1 MRLTH
6 FILRFCSKSP
16 RHEKTLAFWHC
27 VSASMI
33 SVMALTMVLLLSAP
47 LAQPQDAELQKRV
60 AEIKQY
66 LSLNKIVLAQYTW
79 QESQT
84 VSVKGEVKKEEL
96 FQVRMGS
103 DGQPQKT
110 NLNPDESS
118 GGRKHGI
125 KHRIKEDYENYGKEI
140 AALAQSY
147 GQPEPGRVQQLF
159 EQGNVLLGS
168 AGAPNEVKLVIN
180 GYQKPGDSVTIVF
193 NKTQNTIQSLHIA
206 TYLNDPQDAVTISEQ
221 YAQLPNGPNH
231 VASTVVDGVS
241 KQLTVQMQNSNYQK
255 M

>member
-16 RHEKTLAFWHC
+16 TNEKTLAFRHC
-27 VSASMI
+27 VSVSMI
-33 SVMALTMVLLLSAP
+33 SVAALTMVLMLSAP
-47 LAQPQDAELQKRV
+47 QAQPQDGDLQKRV
-60 AEIKQY
+60 AEIKEY

-84 VSVKGEVKKEEL
+84 VSVKGEVKKQEL
-96 FQVRMGS
+96 FQVRMGP

-110 NLNPDESS
+110 NLSPDESS

-125 KHRIKEDYENYGKEI
+125 KQRIKEDYENYGKEV

-159 EQGNVLLGS
+159 EQGSVLLGS

-193 NKTQNTIQSLHIA
+193 NKTQKTIQSLHIA

>member
-6 FILRFCSKSP
+6 FIVRFRLKSTTTQKKFVSP
-16 RHEKTLAFWHC
+16 RRVLVSMLSMATLA
-27 VSASMI
+27 AML
-33 SVMALTMVLLLSAP
+33 MLPALQAR
-47 LAQPQDAELQKRV
+47 AQDGELQKRV
-60 AEIKQY
+60 TEIKEY
-66 LSLNKIVLAQYTW
+66 LALNKMVLAQYTW

-96 FQVRMGS
+96 FQVRMGP

-110 NLNPDESS
+110 NLSPDESS

-125 KHRIKEDYENYGKEI
+125 KHRIKEDYENYGKEV

-159 EQGNVLLGS
+159 EQGSVLLGS
-168 AGAPNEVKLVIN
+168 AGLPNEVKLVIN

-193 NKTQNTIQSLHIA
+193 NKTQKTIQSLHIA
-206 TYLNDPQDAVTISEQ
+206 TYLNDPQDAVTIDEQ

>member
-6 FILRFCSKSP
+6 FILRFRLKSP
-16 RHEKTLAFWHC
+16 TNEKTLVSRHC
-27 VSASMI
+27 I
-33 SVMALTMVLLLSAP
+33 SVNTLSMAALTAMFM
-47 LAQPQDAELQKRV
+47 LAALQTRAQDGELQKRV
-60 AEIKQY
+60 TEIKEY
-66 LSLNKIVLAQYTW
+66 LALNKMVLAQYRW

-96 FQVRMGS
+96 FQVQIGP

-110 NLNPDESS
+110 NLDPGESS
-118 GGRKHGI
+118 GGS

-168 AGAPNEVKLVIN
+168 AGAPN
-180 GYQKPGDSVTIVF
+180 
-193 NKTQNTIQSLHIA
+193 
-206 TYLNDPQDAVTISEQ
+206 
-221 YAQLPNGPNH
+221 
-231 VASTVVDGVS
+231 
-241 KQLTVQMQNSNYQK
+241 
-255 M
+255 

>member
-1 MRLTH
+1 MRKRDS
-6 FILRFCSKSP
+6 FVRYIAAIGP
-16 RHEKTLAFWHC
+16 ALAAVGF
-27 VSASMI
+27 VLMLVASQAM
-33 SVMALTMVLLLSAP
+33 
-47 LAQPQDAELQKRV
+47 PQNPQLQQRV

-66 LSLNKIVLAQYTW
+66 LSLNKVVLAQYTW

-84 VSVKGEVKKEEL
+84 VSVKGEVKKQEL
-96 FQVRMGS
+96 FQVRMGP
-103 DGQPQKT
+103 DGQAQKT
-110 NLNPDESS
+110 NLDPEESS

-125 KHRIKEDYENYGKEI
+125 KHRIREDYENYGKEI

-193 NKTQNTIQSLHIA
+193 DKTQKTIQSLHIS
-206 TYLNDPQDAVTISEQ
+206 TYLNDPQDAVTISQQ

-255 M
+255 I

>member
-1 MRLTH
+1 MRLTR
-6 FILRFCSKSP
+6 FIIRFRLNSTANEKTFVSP
-16 RHEKTLAFWHC
+16 RRVSVSMLSMAALIAMLMLAA
-27 VSASMI
+27 VE
-33 SVMALTMVLLLSAP
+33 AP
-47 LAQPQDAELQKRV
+47 AQDGELQKRV
-60 AEIKQY
+60 TEIKEY
-66 LSLNKIVLAQYTW
+66 LALNKMVLAQYTW
-79 QESQT
+79 QQSET
-84 VSVKGEVKKEEL
+84 VSVKGEVKKQEL
-96 FQVRMGS
+96 FQVRMGP

-110 NLNPDESS
+110 NLSPDESS

-159 EQGNVLLGS
+159 EQGSVLLGS

-193 NKTQNTIQSLHIA
+193 NKTQKTIQSLNIA

-231 VASTVVDGVS
+231 VASTVINGVS

>member
-1 MRLTH
+1 MKLTH
-6 FILRFCSKSP
+6 FILRFRLKSSTN
-16 RHEKTLAFWHC
+16 EKTLSSRHW
-27 VSASMI
+27 I
-33 SVMALTMVLLLSAP
+33 SVSMFSVAALTAVLMLSAP
-47 LAQPQDAELQKRV
+47 QAQPQDAELQKRV

-66 LSLNKIVLAQYTW
+66 LSLNKIVLAQYRW

-84 VSVKGEVKKEEL
+84 VSVKGEVKKEDL
-96 FQVRMGS
+96 YQVQIGP

-110 NLNPDESS
+110 NLDPDESS

-147 GQPEPGRVQQLF
+147 AQPEPGKFQQLF

-168 AGAPNEVKLVIN
+168 AGAPNEVKVVVN
-180 GYQKPGDSVTIVF
+180 GYLKPGDSVTIIF
-193 NKTQNTIQSLHIA
+193 NKQQQAIQSLQISS
-206 TYLNDPQDAVTISEQ
+206 YLDDPQNAVTISAQ
-221 YAQLPNGPNH
+221 YAQLPKGANH
-231 VASTVVDGVS
+231 GASMIVNGVS
-241 KQLTVQMQNSNYQK
+241 KEVRVQMQNTNYQK

>member
-1 MRLTH
+1 MRLNH
-6 FILRFCSKSP
+6 FILRFCSNSP
-16 RHEKTLAFWHC
+16 TKEKTLAFRHC
-27 VSASMI
+27 VSVSMI
-33 SVMALTMVLLLSAP
+33 LVAAWTMVLMLSAP
-47 LAQPQDAELQKRV
+47 QARPQDAELQKRV
-60 AEIKQY
+60 AEVKQY
-66 LSLNKIVLAQYTW
+66 LSLNKIVLAQYRW

-96 FQVRMGS
+96 FQVQMGP

-193 NKTQNTIQSLHIA
+193 NKTQEAIQSLHIS
-206 TYLNDPQDAVTISEQ
+206 TYLNDPQDAVTISQQ

>member
-6 FILRFCSKSP
+6 FIFCPRLKSP
-16 RHEKTLAFWHC
+16 TNGKTLASRLSGSVSM
-27 VSASMI
+27 VSAA
-33 SVMALTMVLLLSAP
+33 ALTAALM
-47 LAQPQDAELQKRV
+47 LAALQAQAQDGELQKRV
-60 AEIKQY
+60 TEIKEY
-66 LSLNKIVLAQYTW
+66 LALNKMVLAQYTW

-96 FQVRMGS
+96 FQVRMGP

-110 NLNPDESS
+110 NLSPDESS
-118 GGRKHGI
+118 AGRKHGI

-147 GQPEPGRVQQLF
+147 GQPDPGRVQQLF
-159 EQGNVLLGS
+159 EQGSVLLGS

-206 TYLNDPQDAVTISEQ
+206 TYLNDPEDAVTISEQ

-241 KQLTVQMQNSNYQK
+241 KQLTVQVQNSNYQK

>member
-6 FILRFCSKSP
+6 FIVRFRLKSTTAQKKFVSP
-16 RHEKTLAFWHC
+16 RRVLVSMLSMATLAFMLML
-27 VSASMI
+27 A
-33 SVMALTMVLLLSAP
+33 ALQAR
-47 LAQPQDAELQKRV
+47 AQDGELQKRV
-60 AEIKQY
+60 TEIKEY
-66 LSLNKIVLAQYTW
+66 LALNKMVLAQYTW

-96 FQVRMGS
+96 FQVRMGP

-110 NLNPDESS
+110 NLSPDESS

-125 KHRIKEDYENYGKEI
+125 KHRIKEDYENYGKEV

-147 GQPEPGRVQQLF
+147 GQPDSGRVQQLF
-159 EQGNVLLGS
+159 ERGSVLLGS
-168 AGAPNEVKLVIN
+168 AGVPNEVKLVIN

-193 NKTQNTIQSLHIA
+193 NKTQKTIQSLHIA
-206 TYLNDPQDAVTISEQ
+206 TYLNDPQDAVTIDEQ

>member
-6 FILRFCSKSP
+6 FILRFCSKLP
-16 RHEKTLAFWHC
+16 TNEKKLAFWHR
-27 VSASMI
+27 VSESMI
-33 SVMALTMVLLLSAP
+33 SVAALTLVLMLSAP
-47 LAQPQDAELQKRV
+47 QAQPQDGELQKRV

-66 LSLNKIVLAQYTW
+66 LSLNKIVLAQYRW

-96 FQVRMGS
+96 FQVQIGS

-110 NLNPDESS
+110 NLDPDESS

-159 EQGNVLLGS
+159 EQGTSCLDL
-168 AGAPNEVKLVIN
+168 
-180 GYQKPGDSVTIVF
+180 PGPPTKS
-193 NKTQNTIQSLHIA
+193 SW
-206 TYLNDPQDAVTISEQ
+206 
-221 YAQLPNGPNH
+221 
-231 VASTVVDGVS
+231 
-241 KQLTVQMQNSNYQK
+241 
-255 M
+255 

>member
-6 FILRFCSKSP
+6 FIPCSKLP
-16 RHEKTLAFWHC
+16 TNEKTLSSRHC
-27 VSASMI
+27 VSV
-33 SVMALTMVLLLSAP
+33 SVFSVAALTGVLM
-47 LAQPQDAELQKRV
+47 LAALQAQAQDAELQKRV
-60 AEIKQY
+60 TEIKEY
-66 LSLNKIVLAQYTW
+66 LSLNKMVLAQYRW

-96 FQVRMGS
+96 FQVQMGP

-110 NLNPDESS
+110 NLSPDESS

-125 KHRIKEDYENYGKEI
+125 KHRIKEDYEDYGKEV

-159 EQGNVLLGS
+159 EQGSVLLGS

-231 VASTVVDGVS
+231 VSSTVVDGVS

>member
-6 FILRFCSKSP
+6 FIHRFCLKSP
-16 RHEKTLAFWHC
+16 TNEKTLAFRHC
-27 VSASMI
+27 VSESMI
-33 SVMALTMVLLLSAP
+33 SVAALTMALMLSAP
-47 LAQPQDAELQKRV
+47 QARPQDGELQKRV

-66 LSLNKIVLAQYTW
+66 LSLNKIVLAQYRW
-79 QESQT
+79 QESRT

-96 FQVRMGS
+96 FQVQIGS

-110 NLNPDESS
+110 NLDPDESS

-193 NKTQNTIQSLHIA
+193 NKTQQAIQSVHIS
-206 TYLNDPQDAVTISEQ
+206 TYLNDPQDIVTISQQ

-231 VASTVVDGVS
+231 VASTIVDGVS

>member
-1 MRLTH
+1 MYMRNQSSFVRYIAAIACAFAVLAAVS
-6 FILRFCSKSP
+6 IL
-16 RHEKTLAFWHC
+16 
-27 VSASMI
+27 V
-33 SVMALTMVLLLSAP
+33 AP
-47 LAQPQDAELQKRV
+47 QAMSQDPQLQQRV

-66 LSLNKIVLAQYTW
+66 LSLNKVVLAQYTW

-84 VSVKGEVKKEEL
+84 VSVKGEVKKQEL
-96 FQVRMGS
+96 FQVRMGP
-103 DGQPQKT
+103 DGQAQKT
-110 NLNPDESS
+110 NLDPEESS

-125 KHRIKEDYENYGKEI
+125 KHRIREDYENYGKEI

-193 NKTQNTIQSLHIA
+193 DKTQKTIQSLHIS
-206 TYLNDPQDAVTISEQ
+206 TYLNDPQDAVTISQQ

-255 M
+255 I

>member
-1 MRLTH
+1 MRLLH
-6 FILRFCSKSP
+6 FILRFRLKSP
-16 RHEKTLAFWHC
+16 TNEKISSSRHR
-27 VSASMI
+27 VSVSMI
-33 SVMALTMVLLLSAP
+33 SVAALTAALMSAA
-47 LAQPQDAELQKRV
+47 LQARAQDGELQKRV
-60 AEIKQY
+60 TEIKEY
-66 LSLNKIVLAQYTW
+66 LALNKMVLAQYTW

-96 FQVRMGS
+96 FQVRMGP

-110 NLNPDESS
+110 NLSPDESS

-125 KHRIKEDYENYGKEI
+125 KHRIKEDYENYGKEV

-147 GQPEPGRVQQLF
+147 GQPEPGRVQRLF
-159 EQGNVLLGS
+159 EQGSVLLGS
-168 AGAPNEVKLVIN
+168 AGSNEVKLVIN

-193 NKTQNTIQSLHIA
+193 NKTQKTIQSLHIA

>member
-1 MRLTH
+1 MRLTL
-6 FILRFCSKSP
+6 FILRFRSKSP
-16 RHEKTLAFWHC
+16 TNQEKLSSLHR

-33 SVMALTMVLLLSAP
+33 SVATFTIGLMLCVP
-47 LAQPQDAELQKRV
+47 QAQPQDAELQKRV
-60 AEIKQY
+60 TEIKEY
-66 LSLNKIVLAQYTW
+66 LALNKMVLARYTW

-96 FQVRMGS
+96 FQVRMGP

-110 NLNPDESS
+110 NLSPDESS

-159 EQGNVLLGS
+159 EQGGVLLGS

-180 GYQKPGDSVTIVF
+180 GCQKPGDSVTIVF
-193 NKTQNTIQSLHIA
+193 NKTQKTIQSLHIA